1 SLRNESSFPT
11 RRSSDLVGRYE
22 FIRVEKAF
30 PVTVLCGTLRVS
42 RAASFPRTALAR
54 SITRR
59 SNHRTTTEPVAILFH
74 FTRARAPRETRDRK
88 STRLNS
94 SHAKKS

>member
-1 SLRNESSFPT
+1 MS
-11 RRSSDLVGRYE
+11 RYE

-74 FTRARAPRETRDRK
+74 FTRARAPRETRRLRGRSTPS
-88 STRLNS
+88 STRLGPMSGSANVP
-94 SHAKKS
+94 